1 MSLFKKK
8 SAGYYGYGYGGAGD
22 LENSFKTILANIRFM
37 DVDRPIKT
45 MVMTSAVPS
54 EGKSFVA
61 LGLARA
67 IASSGKSVLLV
78 ECDLRRSSLA
88 GRLGVHAK
96 HGLYAVLSNAASLE
110 ESVMPTDTTG
120 LFFLDAEPRIP
131 NPSDLFNSHR
141 FEAFLSTVREAYDY
155 VLLDTPPV
163 GAFVDAAVLSRL
175 ADATFLVVRENYTRR
190 EQVVAAY
197 DQLVKAGG
205 NVAGVIM
212 NYCSRS
218 GGDYY
223 YYDKYY
229 SHYSTDVASGK
240 RSRGDERET
249 ATRDRSGKVVSSPSR
264 MRSAREISTDVTG
277 SRADDRPVTGA
288 HVAEPSEVK
297 TSTRGT
303 GKRFK

>member
-22 LENSFKTILANIRFM
+22 MDNSFKTILANIRFM
-37 DVDRPIKT
+37 DVDDPIKT
-45 MVMTSAVPS
+45 IVMTSAVPS

-96 HGLYAVLSNAASLE
+96 HGLYAVLSNAASFE
-110 ESVMPTDTTG
+110 DSVMPTQAKG
-120 LFFLDAEPRIP
+120 LYFLDAEPRIP
-131 NPSDLFNSHR
+131 NPSDLFNSRR
-141 FEAFLSTVREAYDY
+141 FEVFLAAVRKTYDY

-212 NYCSRS
+212 NYCSRG

-229 SHYSTDVASGK
+229 DHYSDGAASGQSARADAK
-240 RSRGDERET
+240 AT
-249 ATRDRSGKVVSSPSR
+249 AARDRSGKAVSSPSR
-264 MRSAREISTDVTG
+264 MRSAREI
-277 SRADDRPVTGA
+277 AGA
-288 HVAEPSEVK
+288 HAVGAEKGVVEKPVP
-297 TSTRGT
+297 TPRG
-303 GKRFK
+303 KSFK

>member
-1 MSLFKKK
+1 MSLFRKR
-8 SAGYYGYGYGGAGD
+8 SAGYYGYGYGGVGD

-45 MVMTSAVPS
+45 IVMTSAVPS

-61 LGLARA
+61 MGLARA
-67 IASSGKSVLLV
+67 IASSGKTVLLV

-88 GRLGVHAK
+88 GRLSVHAK
-96 HGLYAVLSNAASLE
+96 HGLYAVLSNAATLDQ
-110 ESVMPTDTTG
+110 SVMPTQTPG
-120 LFFLDAEPRIP
+120 MYFLDAEPRIP

-141 FEAFLSTVREAYDY
+141 FEVFLSAVRETYDY

-197 DQLVKAGG
+197 DQLIKAGG

-212 NYCSRS
+212 NYCSRG

-229 SHYSTDVASGK
+229 SHYSTEGAAEKGASDDTK
-240 RSRGDERET
+240 SM
-249 ATRDRSGKVVSSPSR
+249 ATHDRSGKVVSSPAR
-264 MRSAREISTDVTG
+264 MKSAREITG
-277 SRADDRPVTGA
+277 DATGGKTGA
-288 HVAEPSEVK
+288 KAPVGAHAASGRK
-297 TSTRGT
+297 GTSADA